1 MVSDGLDAIFSPRS
15 IAVVGASRHRGKVGY
30 AIMHNLIVNE
40 YQGTVYPVN
49 PNATSVHGVRAYPTV
64 LDIPDPV
71 DLAIVTVPAEVAL
84 EAVEACGRKGVRGL
98 VVITAGFR
106 EIGGPGAEREARL
119 LDLCRSHGMTMVGP
133 NCMGVINTHPEV
145 RMDATFAPT
154 PPLRGT
160 ISFMTQSGALGVAIL
175 DHARSIN
182 VGFAKFCSLG
192 NKAQVSGND
201 LLEAWAADPETKT
214 ILMYIENFGN
224 PKNFVRI
231 AREVTKRKP
240 IIAVKSGRSEAGS
253 RAAVSHTG
261 SLGGSDLAADA
272 VFAQTGVQRANSI
285 EELFDDAM
293 AFSLQPL
300 PRGPRVAVVTD
311 AGGPGIM
318 CVDELVAQGLQLAEL
333 APSTVDSMRAWAPPE
348 AALANPV
355 DLIAS
360 ATAEDYE
367 RAMDAVLADPGV
379 DACIAVYVPPVVT
392 DEVLVARSIWTAAK
406 RRDKTVLCTFLGRS
420 EDSPGF
426 VELVQNGIPSYLFP
440 ESAARALA
448 AMHRRTMYLARPEG
462 SVKRFDVDR
471 SRTEPIVAEA
481 RGRGPGR
488 VADADA
494 WRLLEAYGLRTA
506 RAEVVR
512 DAKAAANAASRIG
525 FPVVIKAL
533 GPDLVHKTEL
543 KAVALDLRD
552 GAAVRSEATAMARR
566 LTARGLALDGFLV
579 QEFVRGGKEVIL
591 GMTRDKVFGPLILFG
606 LGGVYVEYLKDVA
619 FGIPPLTDEDARRMI
634 RSIRTYPLLEGV
646 RGEAPSD
653 VEALTDALERFSQMV
668 LDLDGV
674 DEIDL
679 NPVIVLGKGEG
690 YRVVD
695 ARFVLG
701 PSA

>member
-1 MVSDGLDAIFSPRS
+1 MVSGGLDAIFSPRS

-40 YQGTVYPVN
+40 FQGTVYPVN
-49 PNATSVHGVRAYPTV
+49 PNATSVHGVRAYPSV

-71 DLAIVTVPAEVAL
+71 DLAIVTVPAEAAL

-106 EIGGPGAEREARL
+106 EIGGPGVEREARL
-119 LDLCRSHGMTMVGP
+119 LELCREHGMTMIGP
-133 NCMGVINTHPEV
+133 NCMGVINTNPDV

-175 DHARSIN
+175 DHAKSIN
-182 VGFAKFCSLG
+182 VGFAKFASLG

-201 LLEAWAADPETKT
+201 LLEAWSADPETAT

-231 AREVTKRKP
+231 ARDVTKRKP

-272 VFAQTGVQRANSI
+272 VFNQTGVLRANSI

-318 CVDELVAQGLQLAEL
+318 CVDELIAQGLRLAEL
-333 APSTVDSMRAWAPPE
+333 DPRTVASMRAWAAPE
-348 AALANPV
+348 AALGNPV

-392 DEVLVARSIWTAAK
+392 DEVRVARAIWTAAK
-406 RRDKTVLCTFLGRS
+406 RHDKTVLCTFLGRS
-420 EDSPGF
+420 EESPGF

-462 SVKRFDVDR
+462 AVRRFDVDR
-471 SRTEPIVAEA
+471 VRVGTILSGRPPGSRLPE
-481 RGRGPGR
+481 
-488 VADADA
+488 ADAG
-494 WRLLEAYGLRTA
+494 RLLEAYGMSVATS
-506 RAEVVR
+506 EVC
-512 DAKAAANAASRIG
+512 DGPGAAAKAAARIG
-525 FPVVIKAL
+525 FPVVLKTL
-533 GPDLVHKTEL
+533 GPELVHKTDL

-552 GAAVRSEATAMARR
+552 GASVRTEATRMAKR
-566 LTARGLALDGFLV
+566 LGTRGLAVDGFLV

-591 GMTRDKVFGPLILFG
+591 GMTRDKVFGPLIVFG

-646 RGEAPSD
+646 RGEEPSD
-653 VEALTDALERFSQMV
+653 VAALTEALERFSQMV
-668 LDLDGV
+668 LDLDRV

-679 NPVIVLGKGEG
+679 NPVIVLGKGAG

-695 ARFVLG
+695 ARIVLG
-701 PSA
+701 PSG